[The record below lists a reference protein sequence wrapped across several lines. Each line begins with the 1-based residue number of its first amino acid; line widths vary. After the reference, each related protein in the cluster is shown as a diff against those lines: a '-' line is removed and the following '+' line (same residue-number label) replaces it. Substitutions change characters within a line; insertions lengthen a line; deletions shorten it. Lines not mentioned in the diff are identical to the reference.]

1 MRMRKEKMGKII
13 KNISSEIG
21 KFRRRVGMDFISFR
35 NFYFTHYNKSPDG
48 EFQKAL
54 SGILFNMK
62 TKRGA
67 RYAIAAPRGF
77 AKSTIVG
84 LQYVIYCICY
94 KLEDFIVLTSSTSSQ
109 ATDFLRHIKEEFEA
123 NERLKADFPE
133 VCEVGG
139 KLVPPRWTQSEI
151 ITSNDVK
158 VIALGTGQ
166 QLRGRRHKESRPS
179 LIILDDIETDEAVEN
194 SDSRYKLEDWVNKT
208 VLKAGDAR
216 TNVIIIG
223 TLHHPASLLAKYTD
237 SKQSPGWTS
246 KVYKAITSY
255 AVRVELWEKWKR
267 ILLGREAY
275 NEEFGL
281 DAALAFYKKHE
292 SAMLEGVKLL
302 WSDFKSYYDLMLM
315 REQEGYSS
323 FDSEMQNEP
332 INPRDC
338 SFNMDEIHYW
348 DDEYESEENLIRS
361 MKREILFYGAVDPS
375 LGKEGKQS
383 DYSAIIVVAWNSENG
398 KIYVLEADIARRST
412 DKTLSDILAHH
423 LKREIVN
430 LGFETNNFQEVLAR
444 DLNRLAR
451 EQRIRVCLKEVNNTG
466 DKLARIQS
474 LQPLIKSGVIM
485 FSRKHQ
491 ILLEQL
497 RYFPK
502 GPHDDGPDALEMV
515 VRLCYKPRRDLG
527 RFYY

>member
-1 MRMRKEKMGKII
+1 
-13 KNISSEIG
+13 
-21 KFRRRVGMDFISFR
+21 MDFISFR
-35 NFYFTHYNKSPDG
+35 NFYFPNYNKNPDG
-48 EFQKAL
+48 EFQKEL
-54 SGILFNMK
+54 SQILVNMK

-94 KLEDFIVLTSSTSSQ
+94 KLEDFIVLASSTSSQ

-133 VCEVGG
+133 VCEVGS
-139 KLVPPRWTQSEI
+139 KLSPPRWTQSEI

-166 QLRGRRHKESRPS
+166 QLRGRRHKESRPT
-179 LIILDDIETDEAVEN
+179 LIILDDIETDETVEN
-194 SDSRYKLEDWVNKT
+194 PDSRYKLEDWINKT
-208 VLKAGDAR
+208 VLKAGEAR

-246 KVYKAITSY
+246 KVYKAIISY
-255 AVRVELWEKWKR
+255 AERVELWEEWKR
-267 ILLGREAY
+267 ILLGKEPY
-275 NEEFGL
+275 NGEFGL

-292 SAMLEGVKLL
+292 SVMLKGVKLL
-302 WSDFKSYYDLMLM
+302 WPEFKSYYDLMLM

-338 SFNMDEIHYW
+338 AFNMEEVSFWEDGF
-348 DDEYESEENLIRS
+348 ESEDNLMHVMRH
-361 MKREILFYGAVDPS
+361 EILCYGACDPS
-375 LGKEGKQS
+375 LGREGKQS
-383 DYSAIIVVAWNSENG
+383 DDSAIVVVAWNPEKG
-398 KIYVLEADIARRST
+398 KIYILEADIARRSP
-412 DKTLSDILAHH
+412 DKTIEDILAYHMN
-423 LKREIVN
+423 REIIGF
-430 LGFETNNFQEVLAR
+430 GFETNQFQEVMAQ
-444 DLNRLAR
+444 DLMRRAR
-451 EQRIRVCLKEVNNTG
+451 EGCIAIKLKEIRNTV

-474 LQPLIKSGVIM
+474 LQVLIKSGTIL

-491 ILLEQL
+491 TLLEQL

-502 GPHDDGPDALEMV
+502 GPHDDGLDALEMV
-515 VRLCYKPRRDLG
+515 VRLCYKPSRNPRCLSIP
-527 RFYY
+527 R